1 MYGLISI
8 RNNQDRPASL
18 APDLGNPPPNQD
30 GVVDDFALE
39 EFLNKIT
46 KQNQTGKGQEDK
58 RSENE
63 RGKEDEKITKKM

>member
-1 MYGLISI
+1 MTSQG
-8 RNNQDRPASL
+8 
-18 APDLGNPPPNQD
+18 
-30 GVVDDFALE
+30 E